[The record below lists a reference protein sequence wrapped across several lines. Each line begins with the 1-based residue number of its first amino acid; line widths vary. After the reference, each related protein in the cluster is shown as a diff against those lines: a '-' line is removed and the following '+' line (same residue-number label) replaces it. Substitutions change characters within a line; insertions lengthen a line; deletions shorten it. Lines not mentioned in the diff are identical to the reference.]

1 MEIKLRLEEEKDY
14 RQVEEVTREAFW
26 NVYAPGCDDHLLVH
40 KLRENP
46 QFIKALDYV
55 ATHDDKIVGHIIY
68 VESKI
73 IANDGTEHKTAAFG
87 PISVLPEYQHKGVG
101 SKLIT
106 HTAKLAKEMGYP
118 AIVIYGEPEYY
129 KRFGF
134 KLSKEYKITN
144 QDKKYPAAMQV
155 WELYPNA
162 LKGIE
167 GTYDEGGIYETD
179 PAELLEFEKGFPVKE
194 KKHTKTQE
202 RFLEM
207 VSKFI

>member
-87 PISVLPEYQHKGVG
+87 PISVLPEYQH
-101 SKLIT
+101 
-106 HTAKLAKEMGYP
+106 
-118 AIVIYGEPEYY
+118 
-129 KRFGF
+129 
-134 KLSKEYKITN
+134 
-144 QDKKYPAAMQV
+144 
-155 WELYPNA
+155 
-162 LKGIE
+162 
-167 GTYDEGGIYETD
+167 
-179 PAELLEFEKGFPVKE
+179 
-194 KKHTKTQE
+194 
-202 RFLEM
+202 
-207 VSKFI
+207 